1 VHTQVHTAR
10 LVHTA
15 DLDGETRE
23 GARRMVIDAFGGSEF
38 DFTDADWEHS
48 LGGMHAL
55 ICDHGALIAHGAVVQ
70 RRMIYRDTALR
81 CGYLEAVAVREDW
94 RGQGLAMAVLDGLE
108 QVLRGAYQIGA
119 LSSSEAGRT
128 LYISRGWLPW
138 QGRTS
143 VLAPGGLT
151 RTPDDDHS
159 TFVLPVDLPNGMT
172 LDTTAEL
179 TCDWRNGDV
188 W

>member
-23 GARRMVIDAFGGSEF
+23 GARRMVIDAFGRGEI

-55 ICDHGALIAHGAVVQ
+55 ICLHGALIAHGAVVQ
-70 RRMIYRDTALR
+70 RRMIYRNTALR
-81 CGYLEAVAVREDW
+81 CGYIEAVAVREDW
-94 RGQGLAMAVLDGLE
+94 RGQGLAMAVMDALE
-108 QVLRGAYQIGA
+108 QVLRGAYQLGA

-128 LYISRGWLPW
+128 LCASRGWLPW
-138 QGRTS
+138 RGTTS
-143 VLAPGGLT
+143 VLAPAGPI
-151 RTPDDDHS
+151 RTPDDDRS
-159 TFVLPVDLPNGMT
+159 LFVLPVDLE
-172 LDTTAEL
+172 LDTTAEI
-179 TCDWRNGDV
+179 TCDWRDGDV